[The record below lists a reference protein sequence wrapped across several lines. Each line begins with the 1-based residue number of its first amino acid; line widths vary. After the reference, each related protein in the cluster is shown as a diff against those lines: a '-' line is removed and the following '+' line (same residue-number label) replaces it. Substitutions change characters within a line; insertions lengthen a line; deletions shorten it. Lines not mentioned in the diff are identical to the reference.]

1 MTSALSGTLITLSTN
16 CYLHRVAVPPTSPL
30 SPASFPPP
38 HIASASPSPC
48 SRHLSSH
55 CSLSSVLSSILSA
68 PTYFCFHPFPSLT
81 LCLLTTA
88 FHQPVQCT
96 LASTSPC
103 PRLLSSYCLLHR
115 VVSVS
120 SAASC
125 PPPRCSSAVALPS
138 SPFLSLPP
146 PSPGLNMLPL
156 ADLSSPPLSSLW
168 GLCHH
173 AQASVKRRVRLGNAT
188 HIHGS

>member
-1 MTSALSGTLITLSTN
+1 MSPSLPLRPFLQPRFR
-16 CYLHRVAVPPTSPL
+16 LLTSPL
-30 SPASFPPP
+30 PLLHPALVTFPLIAVCPP
-38 HIASASPSPC
+38 CCPVFSQLLLI
-48 SRHLSSH
+48 
-55 CSLSSVLSSILSA
+55 SISI
-68 PTYFCFHPFPSLT
+68 HSPSLT
-81 LCLLTTA
+81 FCLLTTA
-88 FHQPVQCT
+88 FYQPVQCS

-125 PPPRCSSAVALPS
+125 PPPHCSSAVALPS